1 MQFVVQRVLDAS
13 VIIDNKTYSSIDKGL
28 LVLIGISKSDRS
40 DDLDYYVK
48 KIINMRIFND
58 YNNKM
63 NQSVLDINGSI
74 LLVSQFTL
82 LASTKKGNRP
92 SYIDAAE
99 PEKAKV
105 LYREFYNKLKNY
117 EINVKKAEVD
127 RYYETNKDSYV
138 RTEPEI
144 HARHI
149 LVSSFRDAT
158 GLRAALREGADFSQL
173 AHQHSED
180 LDTYY
185 VGGDLGLFNES
196 TEPILWMACMSLKL
210 NTVSSPIQTDYG
222 YHIIEVLA
230 KYEEGSLQKINEI
243 EEQITEAVVWQKHHS
258 RVQKLIA
265 SLKKNSDWV
274 IKDLP

>member
-1 MQFVVQRVLDAS
+1 M
-13 VIIDNKTYSSIDKGL
+13 YPL
-28 LVLIGISKSDRS
+28 LLIG
-40 DDLDYYVK
+40 
-48 KIINMRIFND
+48 
-58 YNNKM
+58 
-63 NQSVLDINGSI
+63 
-74 LLVSQFTL
+74 TL
-82 LASTKKGNRP
+82 LACNLNPYEDDYIARVDDTYLKIDDLKRIISTSSSIEEKNIIISQWVDQELLFQEALKRKLEENTTLKKQIKQTRRDLL
-92 SYIDAAE
+92 IAA
-99 PEKAKV
+99 
-105 LYREFYNKLKNY
+105 LLDSEFGRD

>member
-1 MQFVVQRVLDAS
+1 MKFVVQRVLDAS

-28 LVLIGISKSDRS
+28 LVLIGISKSDKS

-105 LYREFYNKLKNY
+105 LYREFYKKLKNY
-117 EINVKKAEVD
+117 EINVKKGRFGAQMKIDFINDGPV
-127 RYYETNKDSYV
+127 T
-138 RTEPEI
+138 
-144 HARHI
+144 I
-149 LVSSFRDAT
+149 L
-158 GLRAALREGADFSQL
+158 
-173 AHQHSED
+173 
-180 LDTYY
+180 
-185 VGGDLGLFNES
+185 LGE
-196 TEPILWMACMSLKL
+196 
-210 NTVSSPIQTDYG
+210 
-222 YHIIEVLA
+222 
-230 KYEEGSLQKINEI
+230 
-243 EEQITEAVVWQKHHS
+243 
-258 RVQKLIA
+258 
-265 SLKKNSDWV
+265 
-274 IKDLP
+274 